1 MLKSSLN
8 LRMTYLLLKKGKMF
22 IGVTRHENEDKTN
35 FDESNENFKKLINF
49 NVKKNSTRI
58 FVHIQE
64 IFHDY

>member
-8 LRMTYLLLKKGKMF
+8 LRMTYVLLKKEKMF

-35 FDESNENFKKLINF
+35 FDESNENFKKLIKV

-58 FVHIQE
+58 FVHI
-64 IFHDY
+64 

>member
-8 LRMTYLLLKKGKMF
+8 LRMTYLLLKKEKMF

-49 NVKKNSTRI
+49 NVKKNSTRT
-58 FVHIQE
+58 FVDI
-64 IFHDY
+64 

>member
-8 LRMTYLLLKKGKMF
+8 LRMTYLLLKKEKMF
-22 IGVTRHENEDKTN
+22 IGITSHENEDKTN

-58 FVHIQE
+58 FDHI
-64 IFHDY
+64 